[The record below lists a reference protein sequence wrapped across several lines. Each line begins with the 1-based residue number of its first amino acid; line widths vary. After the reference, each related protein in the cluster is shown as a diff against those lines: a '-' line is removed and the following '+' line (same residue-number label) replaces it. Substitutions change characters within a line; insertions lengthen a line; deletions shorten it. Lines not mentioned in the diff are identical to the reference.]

1 MSESEIARLRTQLE
15 LEHTASV
22 WALTGLASGTAQHT
36 FITAK
41 LKNMD
46 RCYQQLHTL
55 VGEERATDVLCDVF
69 DHLKTSEP
77 PSAFNRLDLRHHAL
91 RLLLPGNLDAP
102 LAPSALQILD
112 VGCGTGR
119 WVCEMAQ
126 TLPQAQVTGLDLDL
140 AALPAVWPANCQFI
154 TGNVLR
160 GLPFASE
167 TFDVVHQRFL
177 AATLSARSWVVVIRE
192 LVRVTRPGGWLEL
205 VELGQS
211 MSNPGPAT
219 CRYLQWW
226 RAWEART
233 EQDTTIVEHLGTL
246 FQKAGLHQVRQR
258 RIIAPVGQWGGQA
271 GTLLMTDLLESIAS
285 MSQPFCSTLH
295 ISPHDFSATI
305 EALPAEWEQYHT
317 ALHFYLAY
325 GQK

>member
-1 MSESEIARLRTQLE
+1 MNQSEIARLREQLE
-15 LEHTASV
+15 KEHTASL
-22 WALTGLASGTAQHT
+22 WALHGLACGTAQHA
-36 FITAK
+36 FISAK
-41 LKNMD
+41 MRNVD

-69 DHLKTSEP
+69 DRPKTSEP
-77 PSAFNRLDLRHHAL
+77 TLVFNPLDLRYHAL

-102 LAPSALQILD
+102 LAPSTRTILD
-112 VGCGTGR
+112 VGCGTGL
-119 WVCEMAQ
+119 WVREMAQ
-126 TLPQAQVTGLDLDL
+126 TLPQAQITGLDLDL
-140 AALPAVWPANCQFI
+140 AALPAAWPANCQFVV
-154 TGNVLR
+154 GDVLR

-177 AATLSARSWVVVIRE
+177 ATTISARSWFAVIRE
-192 LVRVTRPGGWLEL
+192 LVRVARPGGWLEL

-226 RAWEART
+226 RAWEAQT
-233 EQDTTIVEHLGTL
+233 ERDTTVVEHLGAL
-246 FQKAGLHQVRQR
+246 LQNAGLCQVRQR

-285 MSQPFCSTLH
+285 MSQPFCSALH
-295 ISPHDFSATI
+295 LSPHDFSATI

-317 ALHFYLAY
+317 ALHFYLAC
-325 GQK
+325 GRK